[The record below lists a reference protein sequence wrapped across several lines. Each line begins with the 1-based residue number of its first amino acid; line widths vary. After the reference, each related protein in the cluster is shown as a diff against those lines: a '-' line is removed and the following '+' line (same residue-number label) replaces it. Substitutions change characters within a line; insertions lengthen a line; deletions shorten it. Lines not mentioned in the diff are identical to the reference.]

1 MAIADSEST
10 SDVLAALALAGL
22 ESVRTKGSTID
33 SFPHDHGAGNS
44 SVAFLPVSCS
54 DAANDDV
61 GRSDVAQRHGE
72 GEEAAA
78 GVRKFRRLSAKT
90 SPEKVAADVSGYEY
104 RECNESELVA
114 SICCSNGSASND
126 IPLLRC
132 EYNRVM
138 QLERR
143 LVFHSCVKPSLLA
156 KGWNESDAL
165 ALMHRYKMS
174 DYADR
179 KMRIELLN
187 EYCKHGLGCKSLRK
201 LAQRRVASMMGRDK
215 VASSLSPH
223 QLLPGSAFLATFNGD
238 WGRVSMQVER
248 DAINHLESF
257 VADLRRLDSV
267 QALWADALRWLQA
280 AVEGVGAAHWTMS
293 LELSLD
299 TLQESNVARLH
310 LHAFFEGV
318 KDWKR
323 AWVGDDTLFKG
334 EKGFITNPNG
344 GRRPWRNAGQGHY
357 YLAMPKLGKV
367 MCASSRSPFKGNNAY
382 NVSPE
387 WITQGLQGGKMTYAN
402 AKCEY
407 IKCCRNV
414 AHNLHNLE
422 KICLENRQIHLLA
435 RASAVKL
442 ELEKGRRPSKSYAL
456 VDAWLEDG
464 RACRRRYR
472 FVVIEGPS
480 CVGKTQFVLNLFGHD
495 SCIETNCSS
504 TPEPD
509 LRDFDSTKHRAI
521 LFDEAPCSLVLRN
534 KKLFQAS
541 ASFVQ
546 LGCSMTNCHKYEIW
560 AHQTYMVVTS
570 NTWSAEL
577 SMLPAQGDKDWLRAN
592 SVHLMV
598 TDLMY
603 L

>member
-1 MAIADSEST
+1 M
-10 SDVLAALALAGL
+10 
-22 ESVRTKGSTID
+22 
-33 SFPHDHGAGNS
+33 
-44 SVAFLPVSCS
+44 
-54 DAANDDV
+54 
-61 GRSDVAQRHGE
+61 
-72 GEEAAA
+72 
-78 GVRKFRRLSAKT
+78 
-90 SPEKVAADVSGYEY
+90 
-104 RECNESELVA
+104 
-114 SICCSNGSASND
+114 
-126 IPLLRC
+126 
-132 EYNRVM
+132 
-138 QLERR
+138 
-143 LVFHSCVKPSLLA
+143 
-156 KGWNESDAL
+156 
-165 ALMHRYKMS
+165 
-174 DYADR
+174 
-179 KMRIELLN
+179 
-187 EYCKHGLGCKSLRK
+187 
-201 LAQRRVASMMGRDK
+201 
-215 VASSLSPH
+215 
-223 QLLPGSAFLATFNGD
+223 
-238 WGRVSMQVER
+238 
-248 DAINHLESF
+248 
-257 VADLRRLDSV
+257 
-267 QALWADALRWLQA
+267 
-280 AVEGVGAAHWTMS
+280 
-293 LELSLD
+293 
-299 TLQESNVARLH
+299 
-310 LHAFFEGV
+310 
-318 KDWKR
+318 
-323 AWVGDDTLFKG
+323 GDDTLFKG

-414 AHNLHNLE
+414 AHNLPNLE

-456 VDAWLEDG
+456 VDAWLEEG

-472 FVVIEGPS
+472 FLVIEGPS
-480 CVGKTQFVLNLFGHD
+480 CVGKTQFVLNRFGHD

-546 LGCSMTNCHKYEIW
+546 LGCSMTNCHRYEIW

-577 SMLPAQGDKDWLRAN
+577 SMLPAQGDKDWLMGEFCAPDGDRSHVLMSTCGTSLSPWTQLVRYFHAQEVGLVQQRVARRATWVGTWN
-592 SVHLMV
+592 AHALGWDDIARFVIQLLWTAWCRSKNQHSQ
-598 TDLMY
+598 
-603 L
+603 